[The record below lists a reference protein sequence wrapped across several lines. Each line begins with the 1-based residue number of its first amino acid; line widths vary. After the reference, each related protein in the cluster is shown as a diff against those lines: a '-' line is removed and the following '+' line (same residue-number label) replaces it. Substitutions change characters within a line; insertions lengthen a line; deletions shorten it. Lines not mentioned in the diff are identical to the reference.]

1 LLLAT
6 AAGNAYAQSRYSNEL
21 DHLEIHYPD
30 ADFGKLDTFEAHSL
44 SKADKAYNAKNY
56 KQAHALY
63 QSFTLEF
70 GKSKATPFALLRI
83 GRCRH
88 KLGKRH
94 KAVAEYQEVL
104 DYFPNRVNY
113 AAAALYYQGL
123 CFWQNGEEAKAMA
136 KWAKMA
142 KDAEYAK
149 HQLAAP
155 ALNQLAAGLV
165 KQDQADKAAG
175 YYEKVAVNFRR
186 TNYRAA
192 LHAMEQAIHYH
203 VRTNPSEAG
212 LLDFYRR
219 VQTFHHWRA
228 RKVTDDPVK
237 SRDYWSSVRSYI
249 RRYGKFTNTEG
260 PLRETYY
267 RYWADQMEGKFPE
280 WDDFRIDLADFRL
293 AHEKDTAKWFL
304 RMDKQFAAYQKP
316 GDNGR
321 AVKWIGRY
329 ARHKSKVKEYYAKLT
344 FPKMAN
350 GQIVTL
356 MQYMFDRVKDED
368 LGRNVFGRLRLKEMK
383 DSERASLAKY
393 LWTKDEDLVKRVC
406 ASMVDRDLGRMSL
419 LRYFRHKEDA
429 KQGVPLA
436 EALSSSA
443 QFAAE
448 ALWIKAEL
456 LQKSGQYKKAIA
468 AYQACDNPPDNIWRI
483 AECYA
488 SLKQL
493 KPAVRELRQVESFF
507 RQRYGSQA
515 AYRIAHLY
523 RRFKLKKQHV
533 AELRAILQKYPK
545 SRESSA
551 AHVELENMGYAPGG
565 GENAKD

>member
-1 LLLAT
+1 M
-6 AAGNAYAQSRYSNEL
+6 AGNASAQSRYRNEL
-21 DHLEIHYPD
+21 DRVEIHYPD

-44 SKADKAYNAKNY
+44 AKADKAYNARNY
-56 KQAHALY
+56 EQAQALY

-94 KAVAEYQEVL
+94 KAVEEYQEVL
-104 DYFPNRVNY
+104 DYFPNRVTY

-123 CFWQNGEEAKAMA
+123 CFWQNGEETKAMA

-165 KQDQADKAAG
+165 KQGQADKAVG
-175 YYEKVAVNFRR
+175 YYQKVAVNFRTSNR
-186 TNYRAA
+186 SAA

-203 VRTNPSEAG
+203 VRTNPDEPG
-212 LLDFYRR
+212 LREFYRQ
-219 VQTFHHWRA
+219 VQTFHSWRP
-228 RKVTDDPVK
+228 RKVADDPVK
-237 SRDYWSSVRSYI
+237 SRDYWSSVLAYVK
-249 RRYGKFTNTEG
+249 RYGEFTATEG

-267 RYWADQMEGKFPE
+267 RYWADRMEGNFAE

-293 AHEKDTAKWFL
+293 AHEKDSAKWFL
-304 RMDKQFAAYQKP
+304 RMDKQFATYQKP

-321 AVKWIGRY
+321 VVKWIGRY
-329 ARHKSKVKEYYAKLT
+329 AKYKNKTKEYYAKLA

-356 MQYMFDRVKDED
+356 LQTLFDRVGDAD
-368 LGRNVFGRLRLKEMK
+368 LGRNVFGKLRLKEMP
-383 DSERASLAKY
+383 DSEKVALARY
-393 LWTKDEDLVKRVC
+393 LWTKDKDLVARVC
-406 ASMVDRDLGRMSL
+406 ASMADRDLGRMSL
-419 LRYFRHKEDA
+419 LKYFRYKQDA

-443 QFAAE
+443 THAAE

-456 LQKSGQYKKAIA
+456 LQESGQYKKAIA
-468 AYQACDNPPDNIWRI
+468 AYQACNNPPDNIWRI
-483 AECYA
+483 ADCYA
-488 SLKQL
+488 ELKQL
-493 KPAVRELRQVESFF
+493 EPAVRELRQVESFF
-507 RQRYGSQA
+507 RERHGSQA
-515 AYRIAHLY
+515 ALRVAHLY
-523 RRFKLKKQHV
+523 RRFKLKKKHV
-533 AELRAILQKYPK
+533 AELRAILKKYPK